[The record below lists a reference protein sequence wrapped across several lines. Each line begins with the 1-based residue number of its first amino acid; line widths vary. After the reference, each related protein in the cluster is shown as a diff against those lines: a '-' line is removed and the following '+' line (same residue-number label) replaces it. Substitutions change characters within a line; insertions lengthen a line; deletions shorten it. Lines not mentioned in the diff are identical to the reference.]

1 MRTLS
6 ITALVLMV
14 VGAINWLL
22 IGVFG
27 FNLVT
32 AIFGYSTAGIVVT
45 RILYILVGL
54 AGLHGISMLTRLSE
68 ARDDVCVPGHAR
80 VAGMQ

>member
-6 ITALVLMV
+6 ITALILMV
-14 VGAINWLL
+14 IGAINWLL
-22 IGVFG
+22 IGVFN
-27 FNLVT
+27 FNLIT

-45 RILYILVGL
+45 RILYILVGV

-68 ARDDVCVPGHAR
+68 SHDDVCVPGHAR
-80 VAGMQ
+80 AAGMQ